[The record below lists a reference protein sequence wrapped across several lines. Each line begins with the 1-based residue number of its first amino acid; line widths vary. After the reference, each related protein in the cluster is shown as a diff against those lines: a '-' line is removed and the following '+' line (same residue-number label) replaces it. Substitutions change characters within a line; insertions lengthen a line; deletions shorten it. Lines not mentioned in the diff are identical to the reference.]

1 MTALD
6 PVLTESMALP
16 PPEPPPEPATGPG
29 DWVRRNLFR
38 TWGDGIITV
47 VAAIILGYVLFRLG
61 RFVLVTGRW
70 EIIQRN
76 LTLFMV
82 GRYPRDELWRIGV
95 GLGAI
100 AAYGGILA
108 GYVQRM
114 REITGREAPST
125 IALWRRL
132 AGLAVRIWPL
142 IVGVVVLLSLTT
154 TPGPTVLTV
163 LVVAAAVVGRIVG
176 SFATR
181 RWLMPVV
188 VVGNR
193 RPHRHRVV
201 PEQTCA
207 VGRVGGDDAQP
218 LPRRRRHRPVL
229 PARCAPRPRP
239 PRRATH

>member
-95 GLGAI
+95 GLGATQQDEI
-100 AAYGGILA
+100 VAVTDDHVARVGHDTI
-108 GYVQRM
+108 QRM
-114 REITGREAPST
+114 QIPIREQRAQDRP
-125 IALWRRL
+125 LWH
-132 AGLAVRIWPL
+132 
-142 IVGVVVLLSLTT
+142 
-154 TPGPTVLTV
+154 PG
-163 LVVAAAVVGRIVG
+163 
-176 SFATR
+176 
-181 RWLMPVV
+181 
-188 VVGNR
+188 
-193 RPHRHRVV
+193 
-201 PEQTCA
+201 
-207 VGRVGGDDAQP
+207 
-218 LPRRRRHRPVL
+218 
-229 PARCAPRPRP
+229 
-239 PRRATH
+239 

>member
-100 AAYGGILA
+100 AVRA
-108 GYVQRM
+108 
-114 REITGREAPST
+114 
-125 IALWRRL
+125 WR
-132 AGLAVRIWPL
+132 
-142 IVGVVVLLSLTT
+142 T
-154 TPGPTVLTV
+154 
-163 LVVAAAVVGRIVG
+163 
-176 SFATR
+176 
-181 RWLMPVV
+181 
-188 VVGNR
+188 
-193 RPHRHRVV
+193 
-201 PEQTCA
+201 
-207 VGRVGGDDAQP
+207 
-218 LPRRRRHRPVL
+218 
-229 PARCAPRPRP
+229 
-239 PRRATH
+239 